1 MPEATFTGR
10 SVLVTG
16 ATRGIGQ
23 AIATEFGRRGG
34 HVLVAGRDRERG
46 ENVAGQI
53 RSHGGRADVI
63 PADLRDAASARDL
76 ARRATEVAGQVD
88 ILVNNAGIAV
98 FGPTGAVSEADFD
111 AVYGVNVKG
120 PYFLVA
126 ELAPAMTGR
135 GNGVIVNVTTTA
147 AVLGDAFTAVYG
159 SSKAALMLLTKSWA
173 AEFGPRG
180 VRVNAVSPGPTRTPG
195 TDVMGKA
202 LDQIASQAPAGRVAD
217 PAEIAAAVVYL
228 ASDQAS
234 FVHGA
239 VLPVDGG
246 RVAV

>member
-1 MPEATFTGR
+1 MSEATFTGR

-16 ATRGIGQ
+16 ATSGIGQ
-23 AIATEFGRRGG
+23 AIAAEFGRRGG
-34 HVLVAGRDRERG
+34 RVLVAGRDRERG
-46 ENVAGQI
+46 EGVAGQI
-53 RSHGGRADVI
+53 RSRGGRADFV

-98 FGPTGAVSEADFD
+98 FGPTEAASEADFD

-126 ELAPAMTGR
+126 ELAPAMAER

-147 AVLGDAFTAVYG
+147 AVLGDALTAVYG

-195 TDVMGKA
+195 TDIMGEA

-246 RVAV
+246 RIAV